1 MLWYERV
8 PLPSISTNATHGT
21 AWTNTISVD
30 DMAAVVAQFRLGAEI
45 PGFRSFF
52 PLPLCHIGCP
62 TRLFATDMPAMPS
75 SPRSD
80 METDLTKLSSPRIF
94 LVRMLV
100 FLVLCALIGIVLYKQ
115 IVVAF
120 FANPGL
126 NALIGAVLLIGIILS
141 FRQVIRL
148 YPEVRWVNNFR
159 IADPG
164 LAVDRRPTLL
174 APMAA
179 ILGGERSGRM
189 SISQQTMRH
198 LLDSIA
204 TRLDEARDISRYMTG
219 LLVFLGLLGTFWGL
233 IETVGSVGK
242 VIDGLKVGGDA
253 GALFDTLKEGL
264 AAPLGGMGI
273 SFSSSLFG
281 LAGSLILGFLDL
293 QSSQAQNRFYTD
305 LEDWLATTVREYSS
319 GDGGAVAVAGGS
331 GNLQHAIERLRVA
344 VEEGAGTRGTTAAM
358 ANLAEAIQGLVAH
371 MRTEQQMIR
380 EWADGQGE
388 QNREIKRLLER
399 LARQPEKS

>member
-1 MLWYERV
+1 M
-8 PLPSISTNATHGT
+8 
-21 AWTNTISVD
+21 
-30 DMAAVVAQFRLGAEI
+30 
-45 PGFRSFF
+45 
-52 PLPLCHIGCP
+52 
-62 TRLFATDMPAMPS
+62 
-75 SPRSD
+75 
-80 METDLTKLSSPRIF
+80 TKLSSPRIF

-100 FLVLCALIGIVLYKQ
+100 FLVLCALVGVVLYKQ
-115 IVVAF
+115 IITAF

-126 NALIGAVLLIGIILS
+126 NALIGAVMLIGVILS

-148 YPEVRWVNNFR
+148 YPEVSWVNNFR

-164 LAVDRRPTLL
+164 LAVPRHPTLL

-179 ILGGERSGRM
+179 ILGRERTGRM

-253 GALFDTLKEGL
+253 GALFDTLKGGL

-305 LEDWLATTVREYSS
+305 LEDWLAGTVREY
-319 GDGGAVAVAGGS
+319 GGVGGAGASGELAV
-331 GNLQHAIERLRVA
+331 AIERLRSV
-344 VEEGAGTRGTTAAM
+344 VEDGSSRGATAAM

>member
-1 MLWYERV
+1 
-8 PLPSISTNATHGT
+8 
-21 AWTNTISVD
+21 
-30 DMAAVVAQFRLGAEI
+30 
-45 PGFRSFF
+45 
-52 PLPLCHIGCP
+52 
-62 TRLFATDMPAMPS
+62 MPAGPA
-75 SPRSD
+75 PRSA
-80 METDLTKLSSPRIF
+80 MEIELNKLATPRIF
-94 LVRMLV
+94 LVRMVV
-100 FLVLCALIGIVLYKQ
+100 FLVACALVAVVLYKQ
-115 IVVAF
+115 IVLAF

-126 NALIGAVLLIGIILS
+126 NALIGVVLLIGILLS

-148 YPEVRWVNNFR
+148 YPEVSWVNNFR

-164 LAVDRRPTLL
+164 LALDRHPTLL

-179 ILGGERSGRM
+179 ILGRERTGRM
-189 SISQQTMRH
+189 TITQATMRH

-305 LEDWLATTVREYSS
+305 LEDWLATTVRHYGDDGEPS
-319 GDGGAVAVAGGS
+319 GDLSVT
-331 GNLQHAIERLRVA
+331 LDKLRAA
-344 VEEGAGTRGTTAAM
+344 VEEGGGSRNTTTAM

>member
-1 MLWYERV
+1 M
-8 PLPSISTNATHGT
+8 
-21 AWTNTISVD
+21 
-30 DMAAVVAQFRLGAEI
+30 EI
-45 PGFRSFF
+45 E
-52 PLPLCHIGCP
+52 L
-62 TRLFATDMPAMPS
+62 A
-75 SPRSD
+75 
-80 METDLTKLSSPRIF
+80 KLSSPRIF

-100 FLVLCALIGIVLYKQ
+100 FLVLCALVMVVLYKQ
-115 IVVAF
+115 IVTAF

-126 NALIGAVLLIGIILS
+126 NALIGAVLAIGTILS

-148 YPEVRWVNNFR
+148 YPEVAWVNNFR

-164 LAVDRRPTLL
+164 LAVERQRPTLL

-179 ILGGERSGRM
+179 ILGGERTGRM
-189 SISQQTMRH
+189 TISQQTMRH

-305 LEDWLATTVREYSS
+305 LEDWLASTVRGYSS
-319 GDGGAVAVAGGS
+319 EGGSAAGGELQAAVMQLRATLDEGG
-331 GNLQHAIERLRVA
+331 GN
-344 VEEGAGTRGTTAAM
+344 RGTTAAM

-371 MRTEQQMIR
+371 MRNEQQMIR

-388 QNREIKRLLER
+388 QNREIKKLLER
-399 LARQPEKS
+399 IARQPEKN

>member
-1 MLWYERV
+1 M
-8 PLPSISTNATHGT
+8 
-21 AWTNTISVD
+21 
-30 DMAAVVAQFRLGAEI
+30 EI
-45 PGFRSFF
+45 ELS
-52 PLPLCHIGCP
+52 
-62 TRLFATDMPAMPS
+62 
-75 SPRSD
+75 
-80 METDLTKLSSPRIF
+80 KLSSPRIF
-94 LVRMLV
+94 LIRMVV
-100 FLVLCALIGIVLYKQ
+100 FLVLCALVTVVLYRQ
-115 IVVAF
+115 IIAAF

-126 NALIGAVLLIGIILS
+126 NALIGAVLLIGILLS

-148 YPEVRWVNNFR
+148 YPEVAWVNSFR

-164 LAVDRRPTLL
+164 LAIDRHPTLL

-189 SISQQTMRH
+189 TISQQTMRH

-242 VIDGLKVGGDA
+242 IIEGLKVGGDA

-264 AAPLGGMGI
+264 AAPLAGMGI

-305 LEDWLATTVREYSS
+305 LEDWLASTVREYSRE
-319 GDGGAVAVAGGS
+319 GTGGELQAAV
-331 GNLQHAIERLRVA
+331 ERLRA
-344 VEEGAGTRGTTAAM
+344 SLDEGGASRGTTAAM

-371 MRTEQQMIR
+371 MRAEQQMIR

-388 QNREIKRLLER
+388 QNREIKKLLER
-399 LARQPEKS
+399 ISRQPEKN

>member
-1 MLWYERV
+1 
-8 PLPSISTNATHGT
+8 
-21 AWTNTISVD
+21 
-30 DMAAVVAQFRLGAEI
+30 
-45 PGFRSFF
+45 
-52 PLPLCHIGCP
+52 
-62 TRLFATDMPAMPS
+62 
-75 SPRSD
+75 
-80 METDLTKLSSPRIF
+80 
-94 LVRMLV
+94 
-100 FLVLCALIGIVLYKQ
+100 VLCALVMVILYKQ
-115 IVVAF
+115 IVTAF

-126 NALIGAVLLIGIILS
+126 NALIGAVLAIGIILS

-148 YPEVRWVNNFR
+148 YPEVAWVNNFR

-164 LAVDRRPTLL
+164 LAIDRHPTLL

-179 ILGGERSGRM
+179 ILGGERTGRM

-305 LEDWLATTVREYSS
+305 LEDWLASTVKEYS
-319 GDGGAVAVAGGS
+319 GEGGAGS
-331 GNLQHAIERLRVA
+331 GELQAAVERLRA
-344 VEEGAGTRGTTAAM
+344 TLEEGGASRGTTAAM
-358 ANLAEAIQGLVAH
+358 ANLAEAIQGLVSH

-388 QNREIKRLLER
+388 QNREIKKLLER
-399 LARQPEKS
+399 IARQPEKN

>member
-1 MLWYERV
+1 M
-8 PLPSISTNATHGT
+8 PTSS
-21 AWTNTISVD
+21 
-30 DMAAVVAQFRLGAEI
+30 
-45 PGFRSFF
+45 RS
-52 PLPLCHIGCP
+52 
-62 TRLFATDMPAMPS
+62 AM
-75 SPRSD
+75 
-80 METDLTKLSSPRIF
+80 ELEFTKLSPPRIF

-100 FLVLCALIGIVLYKQ
+100 FLVLCTLIMVVLYRQ
-115 IVVAF
+115 IVTAF

-126 NALIGAVLLIGIILS
+126 NALIGLVLLVGTILS

-148 YPEVRWVNNFR
+148 YPEVAWVNNFR
-159 IADPG
+159 VADPG
-164 LAVDRRPTLL
+164 LAIDRHPTLL

-189 SISQQTMRH
+189 TISQQTMRH

-233 IETVGSVGK
+233 IETVSSVGK

-305 LEDWLATTVREYSS
+305 LEDWLATTVRGYASEPGAS
-319 GDGGAVAVAGGS
+319 GELQTAVDRLRLAFEDGG
-331 GNLQHAIERLRVA
+331 
-344 VEEGAGTRGTTAAM
+344 GTRATTAAM
-358 ANLAEAIQGLVAH
+358 ANLAEAIQGLVSH

>member
-1 MLWYERV
+1 M
-8 PLPSISTNATHGT
+8 
-21 AWTNTISVD
+21 
-30 DMAAVVAQFRLGAEI
+30 
-45 PGFRSFF
+45 
-52 PLPLCHIGCP
+52 
-62 TRLFATDMPAMPS
+62 S
-75 SPRSD
+75 SGSAPRSAISELD
-80 METDLTKLSSPRIF
+80 PTKLSSPRIF

-100 FLVLCALIGIVLYKQ
+100 FLVLCALVMVVLYKQ
-115 IVVAF
+115 IAIAF

-126 NALIGAVLLIGIILS
+126 NALIGAVALIGTILS

-148 YPEVRWVNNFR
+148 YPEVAWVNNFR

-164 LAVDRRPTLL
+164 LALANRPTLL

-179 ILGGERSGRM
+179 ILGRERTGRM

-253 GALFDTLKEGL
+253 GALFDRLKDGL

-281 LAGSLILGFLDL
+281 LAGSLMLGFLDL

-305 LEDWLATTVREYSS
+305 LEDWLASTVREYGGS
-319 GDGGAVAVAGGS
+319 GDGAVSGDFSAVV
-331 GNLQHAIERLRVA
+331 ERLRTA
-344 VEEGAGTRGTTAAM
+344 VEEGSGRGTTTAM
-358 ANLAEAIQGLVAH
+358 SNLAEAIQGLVAH

-399 LARQPEKS
+399 LARQKEKS

>member
-1 MLWYERV
+1 
-8 PLPSISTNATHGT
+8 
-21 AWTNTISVD
+21 
-30 DMAAVVAQFRLGAEI
+30 
-45 PGFRSFF
+45 
-52 PLPLCHIGCP
+52 
-62 TRLFATDMPAMPS
+62 MPS
-75 SPRSD
+75 AHSK
-80 METDLTKLSSPRIF
+80 MELEFKKLASPRIF

-100 FLVLCALIGIVLYKQ
+100 FLVLCALVAIVLYRQ
-115 IVVAF
+115 IITAF

-126 NALIGAVLLIGIILS
+126 NALIGAVLLIGIILA

-148 YPEVRWVNNFR
+148 YPEVAWVNNFR

-164 LAVDRRPTLL
+164 LAIDRHPTLL

-189 SISQQTMRH
+189 TISQQTMRH

-233 IETVGSVGK
+233 IESVGSVRD
-242 VIDGLKVGGDA
+242 VINGLRVGGDA

-305 LEDWLATTVREYSS
+305 LEDWLATTVRGYSGAPSSPS
-319 GDGGAVAVAGGS
+319 GD
-331 GNLQHAIERLRVA
+331 LQAAMERLRTSM
-344 VEEGAGTRGTTAAM
+344 EEGGTNRATTTAM
-358 ANLAEAIQGLVAH
+358 ANLAEAIQGLVHH

-380 EWADGQGE
+380 DWVDSQAE
-388 QNREIKRLLER
+388 QHREVRRLLEI
-399 LARQPEKS
+399 LARERVYK

>member
-1 MLWYERV
+1 
-8 PLPSISTNATHGT
+8 
-21 AWTNTISVD
+21 
-30 DMAAVVAQFRLGAEI
+30 
-45 PGFRSFF
+45 
-52 PLPLCHIGCP
+52 
-62 TRLFATDMPAMPS
+62 
-75 SPRSD
+75 
-80 METDLTKLSSPRIF
+80 MELEFTKLAPPRIF

-100 FLVLCALIGIVLYKQ
+100 FLVLCALIMVVLYRQ
-115 IVVAF
+115 IITAF

-126 NALIGAVLLIGIILS
+126 NALIGLVLLIGTILS

-148 YPEVRWVNNFR
+148 YPEVAWVNNFR
-159 IADPG
+159 VADPG
-164 LAVDRRPTLL
+164 LALDRHPTLL

-179 ILGGERSGRM
+179 ILGGERSGR
-189 SISQQTMRH
+189 IAITQQTMRH

-233 IETVGSVGK
+233 IETVGSVGH

-305 LEDWLATTVREYSS
+305 LEDWLATTVRGYSDEAAPG
-319 GDGGAVAVAGGS
+319 GD
-331 GNLQHAIERLRVA
+331 LQAA
-344 VEEGAGTRGTTAAM
+344 VEKLRGSLEEGGGRSTTTAM
-358 ANLAEAIQGLVAH
+358 ANLAEAIQGLVTH

-388 QNREIKRLLER
+388 QNREIKKLLER
-399 LARQPEKS
+399 IARQEKSARQAEKS

>member
-1 MLWYERV
+1 
-8 PLPSISTNATHGT
+8 
-21 AWTNTISVD
+21 
-30 DMAAVVAQFRLGAEI
+30 
-45 PGFRSFF
+45 
-52 PLPLCHIGCP
+52 
-62 TRLFATDMPAMPS
+62 
-75 SPRSD
+75 
-80 METDLTKLSSPRIF
+80 MEVELNKLSSPRIF

-100 FLVLCALIGIVLYKQ
+100 FLVLCALVMVVLYKQ
-115 IVVAF
+115 IILAF

-126 NALIGAVLLIGIILS
+126 NALIGLVLLVGIILS

-148 YPEVRWVNNFR
+148 YPEVAWVNNFR

-164 LAVDRRPTLL
+164 LALARHPTLL

-179 ILGGERSGRM
+179 ILGGERTGRM
-189 SISQQTMRH
+189 TISQQTMRH

-305 LEDWLATTVREYSS
+305 LEDWLATTVREYSTEGAPGVP
-319 GDGGAVAVAGGS
+319 GD
-331 GNLQHAIERLRVA
+331 LQHAMDKLRAV
-344 VEEGAGTRGTTAAM
+344 VEEGGAHRNTTTAM

-388 QNREIKRLLER
+388 QNLEIKRLLER

>member
-1 MLWYERV
+1 
-8 PLPSISTNATHGT
+8 
-21 AWTNTISVD
+21 
-30 DMAAVVAQFRLGAEI
+30 
-45 PGFRSFF
+45 
-52 PLPLCHIGCP
+52 
-62 TRLFATDMPAMPS
+62 MPS
-75 SPRSD
+75 GTSRSMD
-80 METDLTKLSSPRIF
+80 IEYTKLSSPSVF

-100 FLVLCALIGIVLYKQ
+100 FLVLCALVGVVLYKQ
-115 IVVAF
+115 IIQAF

-126 NALIGAVLLIGIILS
+126 NALIGGVLFIGIILA

-148 YPEVRWVNNFR
+148 YPEVSWVNNFR

-164 LAVDRRPTLL
+164 LAPSRHPKLL

-189 SISQQTMRH
+189 TITQTTMRH

-242 VIDGLKVGGDA
+242 VIDGLKVGSDS

-264 AAPLGGMGI
+264 AAPLSGMGI

-305 LEDWLATTVREYSS
+305 LEDWLATTVREYGS
-319 GDGGAVAVAGGS
+319 GEVAVAPAVAGGGVAS
-331 GNLQHAIERLRVA
+331 GELQAAVERLRSVLEDGSA
-344 VEEGAGTRGTTAAM
+344 SRGTTAAM
-358 ANLAEAIQGLVAH
+358 ASLAEAIQALVSH

-388 QNREIKRLLER
+388 QNREIRRLLER
-399 LARQPEKS
+399 IARQPEKS

>member
-1 MLWYERV
+1 MSSGSASR
-8 PLPSISTNATHGT
+8 SAIS
-21 AWTNTISVD
+21 
-30 DMAAVVAQFRLGAEI
+30 EI
-45 PGFRSFF
+45 EP
-52 PLPLCHIGCP
+52 
-62 TRLFATDMPAMPS
+62 
-75 SPRSD
+75 
-80 METDLTKLSSPRIF
+80 TKLSSPRIF

-100 FLVLCALIGIVLYKQ
+100 FLVLCALVMVVLYKQ
-115 IVVAF
+115 IAVAF

-126 NALIGAVLLIGIILS
+126 NALIGVVALIGIILS

-148 YPEVRWVNNFR
+148 YPEVAWVNNFR

-164 LAVDRRPTLL
+164 LALANRPTLL

-179 ILGGERSGRM
+179 ILGGERTGRM
-189 SISQQTMRH
+189 TISQQTMRH

-253 GALFDTLKEGL
+253 GALFDRLKDGL

-281 LAGSLILGFLDL
+281 LAGSLMLGFLDL

-305 LEDWLATTVREYSS
+305 LEDWLASTVREYGGS
-319 GDGGAVAVAGGS
+319 GDGGGAVSGDLSAV
-331 GNLQHAIERLRVA
+331 IERLRTA
-344 VEEGAGTRGTTAAM
+344 VEDGGGRGNTAAM
-358 ANLAEAIQGLVAH
+358 SNLAEAIQGLVAH

-399 LARQPEKS
+399 LARQKEKS

>member
-1 MLWYERV
+1 M
-8 PLPSISTNATHGT
+8 
-21 AWTNTISVD
+21 
-30 DMAAVVAQFRLGAEI
+30 EI
-45 PGFRSFF
+45 E
-52 PLPLCHIGCP
+52 LN
-62 TRLFATDMPAMPS
+62 
-75 SPRSD
+75 
-80 METDLTKLSSPRIF
+80 KLSSPRIF

-100 FLVLCALIGIVLYKQ
+100 FLVLCALLLVVLYKQ
-115 IVVAF
+115 IITAF

-148 YPEVRWVNNFR
+148 YPEVAWVNNFR

-164 LAVDRRPTLL
+164 LAVDRHPTLL

-189 SISQQTMRH
+189 TISQQTMRH

-242 VIDGLKVGGDA
+242 VIEGLKVGGDA
-253 GALFDTLKEGL
+253 GSLFDTLKEGL
-264 AAPLGGMGI
+264 AAPLSGMGI

-281 LAGSLILGFLDL
+281 LAGSLILGFMDL

-305 LEDWLATTVREYSS
+305 LEDWLASTVREYSGEAPSSVTGAS
-319 GDGGAVAVAGGS
+319 GELQAAV
-331 GNLQHAIERLRVA
+331 ERLRMTL
-344 VEEGAGTRGTTAAM
+344 EEGGASRGTTAAM
-358 ANLAEAIQGLVAH
+358 ANLAEAIQGLVSH

-388 QNREIKRLLER
+388 QGREIKKLLER
-399 LARQPEKS
+399 IARQPEKN

>member
-1 MLWYERV
+1 
-8 PLPSISTNATHGT
+8 
-21 AWTNTISVD
+21 
-30 DMAAVVAQFRLGAEI
+30 MASG
-45 PGFRSFF
+45 P
-52 PLPLCHIGCP
+52 
-62 TRLFATDMPAMPS
+62 
-75 SPRSD
+75 SPRSA
-80 METDLTKLSSPRIF
+80 MEIELTKLSSPRIF
-94 LVRMLV
+94 LVRMVV
-100 FLVLCALIGIVLYKQ
+100 FLMLCALVAVVLYKQ
-115 IVVAF
+115 IVLAF

-126 NALIGAVLLIGIILS
+126 NALIGLVLLIGTILA

-148 YPEVRWVNNFR
+148 YPEVSWVNNFR

-164 LAVDRRPTLL
+164 LAIERRPTLL

-189 SISQQTMRH
+189 TISQQTMRH

-305 LEDWLATTVREYSS
+305 LEDWLASTVSEYSGETAGAG
-319 GDGGAVAVAGGS
+319 GDLQGAV
-331 GNLQHAIERLRVA
+331 ERLRSA
-344 VEEGAGTRGTTAAM
+344 MEEGGTSRGTTAAM

-388 QNREIKRLLER
+388 QNREIKKLLER
-399 LARQPEKS
+399 IARQPEKN

>member
-1 MLWYERV
+1 M
-8 PLPSISTNATHGT
+8 
-21 AWTNTISVD
+21 
-30 DMAAVVAQFRLGAEI
+30 EI
-45 PGFRSFF
+45 
-52 PLPLCHIGCP
+52 
-62 TRLFATDMPAMPS
+62 
-75 SPRSD
+75 
-80 METDLTKLSSPRIF
+80 ELTKLSSPRIF
-94 LVRMLV
+94 LIRMLV
-100 FLVLCALIGIVLYKQ
+100 FLVLCGLVMTVLYKQ
-115 IVVAF
+115 IVLAF

-126 NALIGAVLLIGIILS
+126 NALIGAVLAIGIILS

-148 YPEVRWVNNFR
+148 YPEVAWVNNFR
-159 IADPG
+159 ISDPG
-164 LAVDRRPTLL
+164 LALDRRPTLL

-179 ILGGERSGRM
+179 ILGGERTGRM
-189 SISQQTMRH
+189 TISQQTMRH

-253 GALFDTLKEGL
+253 GSLFDTLKEGL
-264 AAPLGGMGI
+264 AAPLSGMGI

-305 LEDWLATTVREYSS
+305 LEDWLASTVKEYS
-319 GDGGAVAVAGGS
+319 GETAPVAAAAVPAE
-331 GNLQHAIERLRVA
+331 LQDAIERLRRSI
-344 VEEGAGTRGTTAAM
+344 EDGNGNRGTTTAM
-358 ANLAEAIQGLVAH
+358 ANLADAIQSLVAH
-371 MRTEQQMIR
+371 MRSEQEMIR

-388 QNREIKRLLER
+388 QSREIKKLLEHI
-399 LARQPEKS
+399 ARQPEKS

>member
-1 MLWYERV
+1 
-8 PLPSISTNATHGT
+8 
-21 AWTNTISVD
+21 
-30 DMAAVVAQFRLGAEI
+30 
-45 PGFRSFF
+45 
-52 PLPLCHIGCP
+52 
-62 TRLFATDMPAMPS
+62 MPS
-75 SPRSD
+75 GASPRSTI
-80 METDLTKLSSPRIF
+80 EIEYTKLSSPSVF

-100 FLVLCALIGIVLYKQ
+100 FLVLCTLVGVVLYKQ
-115 IVVAF
+115 IVQAF

-126 NALIGAVLLIGIILS
+126 NALIGAVLFIGIVLA

-148 YPEVRWVNNFR
+148 YPEVSWVNNFR

-164 LAVDRRPTLL
+164 LAPARHPKLL
-174 APMAA
+174 APMAM
-179 ILGGERSGRM
+179 ILGGERTGRM
-189 SISQQTMRH
+189 SITQTTMRH

-305 LEDWLATTVREYSS
+305 LEDWLATTVREYGS
-319 GDGGAVAVAGGS
+319 GEVAVAAVAGGGGVAS
-331 GNLQHAIERLRVA
+331 GELQAAVERLRA
-344 VEEGAGTRGTTAAM
+344 VLEEGSASRGTTAAM
-358 ANLAEAIQGLVAH
+358 ASLAEAIQALVSH

-388 QNREIKRLLER
+388 QNREIRRLLER
-399 LARQPEKS
+399 IARQPEKS

>member
-1 MLWYERV
+1 M
-8 PLPSISTNATHGT
+8 
-21 AWTNTISVD
+21 
-30 DMAAVVAQFRLGAEI
+30 EI
-45 PGFRSFF
+45 ELS
-52 PLPLCHIGCP
+52 
-62 TRLFATDMPAMPS
+62 
-75 SPRSD
+75 
-80 METDLTKLSSPRIF
+80 KLSSPRIF

-100 FLVLCALIGIVLYKQ
+100 FLVLCGLIGVVLYKQ
-115 IVVAF
+115 IVTAF

-126 NALIGAVLLIGIILS
+126 NALIGGVLLIGIILA

-148 YPEVRWVNNFR
+148 YPEVAWVNSFR

-164 LAVDRRPTLL
+164 LAIERRPTLL

-179 ILGGERSGRM
+179 ILGGERTGRM

-305 LEDWLATTVREYSS
+305 LEDWLATTVRGIS
-319 GDGGAVAVAGGS
+319 GEGVGGTGGAD
-331 GNLQHAIERLRVA
+331 LQNAIERLRTA
-344 VEEGAGTRGTTAAM
+344 MEEGGGARNTTAAM